1 MLDSVPKGEGNSRF
15 LKSVDD
21 FMERYPTYQD
31 FAAALVAGTMPV
43 DIGLN
48 ADGWLVLGMA
58 LAKMNL
64 LRDETGEALGLE
76 DPPNATV
83 DDAFK
88 GVMEYFHR
96 YSESTFQKLVT
107 GRLV

>member
-21 FMERYPTYQD
+21 FMEKYPTYQD

-64 LRDETGEALGLE
+64 LRDETATELGI
-76 DPPNATV
+76 DNPADATV
-83 DDAFK
+83 DDAFWAVRDRLVGTK
-88 GVMEYFHR
+88 D
-96 YSESTFQKLVT
+96 STFQKLMT
-107 GRLV
+107 GRLI

>member
-1 MLDSVPKGEGNSRF
+1 MKDSIPKGTGDSRF
-15 LKSVDD
+15 LKSVSD

-76 DPPNATV
+76 NPADATV
-83 DDAFK
+83 DDAFQAVRNGLVGTK
-88 GVMEYFHR
+88 
-96 YSESTFQKLVT
+96 ESTFQKLMT
-107 GRLV
+107 GRLI

>member
-1 MLDSVPKGEGNSRF
+1 MHDSVPKGTGNSRF
-15 LKSVDD
+15 LKSVED

-76 DPPNATV
+76 NPAEATV
-83 DDAFK
+83 DDAFRAVRNGLVGAK
-88 GVMEYFHR
+88 
-96 YSESTFQKLVT
+96 ESTFQKLIT
-107 GRLV
+107 GRLI

>member
-1 MLDSVPKGEGNSRF
+1 MYDSVPKGTGNSRF
-15 LKSVDD
+15 LKSVSD
-21 FMERYPTYQD
+21 FMEKYPTYQD

-76 DPPNATV
+76 NPAEATV
-83 DDAFK
+83 DDAFQAVRSRLIGAEK
-88 GVMEYFHR
+88 
-96 YSESTFQKLVT
+96 STFQELVT

>member
-1 MLDSVPKGEGNSRF
+1 MHDSIPKGTGNSRF
-15 LKSVDD
+15 LKSVSD
-21 FMERYPTYQD
+21 FMEKYPTYQD

-64 LRDETGEALGLE
+64 LRDETATALGI
-76 DPPNATV
+76 DNPADATV
-83 DDAFK
+83 DDAFLALRDRLVGTK
-88 GVMEYFHR
+88 D
-96 YSESTFQKLVT
+96 STFQKLMT
-107 GRLV
+107 GRLI

>member
-1 MLDSVPKGEGNSRF
+1 MKDSIPKGTGDSRF
-15 LKSVDD
+15 LKSVSD

-31 FAAALVAGTMPV
+31 FAAALVTGTMPV

-76 DPPNATV
+76 NPEEATV
-83 DDAFK
+83 DDAFRTVRNGLVGAK
-88 GVMEYFHR
+88 
-96 YSESTFQKLVT
+96 ESTFQKLMT
-107 GRLV
+107 GRLI

>member
-1 MLDSVPKGEGNSRF
+1 MHDSIPKGDGTSRT
-15 LKSVDD
+15 LKSVEN
-21 FMERYPTYQD
+21 FLELYPTYQD
-31 FAAALVAGTMPV
+31 FALALINGTLPV

-48 ADGWLVLGMA
+48 SDGWLVLGMA

-83 DDAFK
+83 DDAFQAVRTNLVGAK
-88 GVMEYFHR
+88 
-96 YSESTFQKLVT
+96 ESTFQKLVT

>member
-1 MLDSVPKGEGNSRF
+1 MYDSVPKGTGNSRF
-15 LKSVDD
+15 LKSVSD
-21 FMERYPTYQD
+21 FMEKYPTYQD

-64 LRDETGEALGLE
+64 LRDETATELGI
-76 DPPNATV
+76 DNPTDATV
-83 DDAFK
+83 DDAFLATK
-88 GVMEYFHR
+88 QYFTLR
-96 YSESTFQKLVT
+96 SESTFQKLIT
-107 GRLV
+107 GRLI

>member
-21 FMERYPTYQD
+21 FMEKYPTYQD

-64 LRDETGEALGLE
+64 LRDETATELGI
-76 DPPNATV
+76 DNPADATV
-83 DDAFK
+83 DDAFLALRDRLVGTK
-88 GVMEYFHR
+88 D
-96 YSESTFQKLVT
+96 STFQKLMT
-107 GRLV
+107 GRLI

>member
-1 MLDSVPKGEGNSRF
+1 MYDSVPKGEGNSRF
-15 LKSVDD
+15 LKSVSD
-21 FMERYPTYQD
+21 FMEKYPTYQD

-76 DPPNATV
+76 DPPNSTV
-83 DDAFK
+83 DDAFQAVRTNLVGAK
-88 GVMEYFHR
+88 
-96 YSESTFQKLVT
+96 ESTFQKLVT

>member
-1 MLDSVPKGEGNSRF
+1 MHDSIPKGTGNSRF
-15 LKSVDD
+15 LKSVSD
-21 FMERYPTYQD
+21 FMEKYPTYQD

-58 LAKMNL
+58 LSKMNL
-64 LRDETGEALGLE
+64 LRDETATELGIDNPAE
-76 DPPNATV
+76 ATV

-88 GVMEYFHR
+88 GTMQYFHK
-96 YSESTFQKLVT
+96 YSESTFQKLMT
-107 GRLV
+107 GRMI

>member
-1 MLDSVPKGEGNSRF
+1 MYDSVPKGTGDSRF
-15 LKSVDD
+15 LKSVED

-64 LRDETGEALGLE
+64 LQDETAESLGIE
-76 DPPNATV
+76 NPAEATV
-83 DDAFK
+83 DDAFRSVRVNLLGAK
-88 GVMEYFHR
+88 
-96 YSESTFQKLVT
+96 ESTFQKLVT
-107 GRLV
+107 GRFV

>member
-1 MLDSVPKGEGNSRF
+1 MKDSIPKGTGDSRF
-15 LKSVDD
+15 LKSVSD

-76 DPPNATV
+76 NPADATV
-83 DDAFK
+83 DDAFQAVRTNLVGAK
-88 GVMEYFHR
+88 
-96 YSESTFQKLVT
+96 ESTFQKLVL
-107 GRLV
+107 GRMV

>member
-1 MLDSVPKGEGNSRF
+1 MHDSVPKGTGNSRF
-15 LKSVDD
+15 LKSVSD
-21 FMERYPTYQD
+21 FMEKYPTYQD

-64 LRDETGEALGLE
+64 LRDETATELGI
-76 DPPNATV
+76 DNPADATV

-88 GVMEYFHR
+88 GVMGYFHR

>member
-1 MLDSVPKGEGNSRF
+1 MYDSVPKGTGNSRF
-15 LKSVDD
+15 LKSVSD
-21 FMERYPTYQD
+21 FMEKYPTYQD

-58 LAKMNL
+58 LSKMNL
-64 LRDETGEALGLE
+64 LRNETGEALGLE
-76 DPPNATV
+76 NPEEATV
-83 DDAFK
+83 DDAFI
-88 GVMEYFHR
+88 GTMQYFHKH
-96 YSESTFQKLVT
+96 SESTFQQLVT

>member
-1 MLDSVPKGEGNSRF
+1 MYDSVPKGTGNSRF
-15 LKSVDD
+15 LKSVSD
-21 FMERYPTYQD
+21 FMEKYPTYQD

-64 LRDETGEALGLE
+64 LQDETATELGI
-76 DPPNATV
+76 DNPTDATV
-83 DDAFK
+83 DDAFRAVRNGLVGTK
-88 GVMEYFHR
+88 
-96 YSESTFQKLVT
+96 ESTFQKLIT
-107 GRLV
+107 GRLI

>member
-1 MLDSVPKGEGNSRF
+1 MHDSVPKGTGNSRF
-15 LKSVDD
+15 LKSVSD
-21 FMERYPTYQD
+21 FMEKYPTYQD

-88 GVMEYFHR
+88 GVIGYFHK